1 MRRQVVAGP
10 AERAAT
16 GFGHLLAQP
25 LDFAQQRVDLL
36 LLADDDLI
44 ELVEQVFVKAGLD
57 LQLGQA
63 VVDGVVGFG
72 RIHAPIGHELA
83 LRWR

>member
-1 MRRQVVAGP
+1 MRRQLVAGP

-25 LDFAQQRVDLL
+25 PDFTQQCVDLL

-44 ELVEQVFVKAGLD
+44 ELVEQVFVEAGLD

-63 VVDGVVGFG
+63 VVGGVVGFG

>member
-25 LDFAQQRVDLL
+25 LDFTQQCVDLL

-44 ELVEQVFVKAGLD
+44 ELVEQVFVEAGLD

-63 VVDGVVGFG
+63 VVGGVVGFG